1 MNDHQCS
8 GRCRREGCPNCP
20 HGKGNEEHCDVC
32 DKVTKAKESDEK
44 PIGTAPPIICGNP
57 TSYGQLSAPCTLPQG
72 HPTGPHE
79 SKPQDWQD
87 GLKEALAAPN
97 DAKHW
102 YDYQCRVFDE
112 IRSLPDS
119 RYQEGVKAGE
129 KRALEWVLKNVDLSS
144 SSVEQIANRLDTP
157 ENQ

>member
-1 MNDHQCS
+1 MTNHLS
-8 GRCRREGCPNCP
+8 
-20 HGKGNEEHCDVC
+20 EENVL
-32 DKVTKAKESDEK
+32 KAVAKANKEQKDLVDEYHATCKALKESDEK
-44 PIGTAPPIICGNP
+44 PRWSQCNDCFDDDHNKCSGGSCAC
-57 TSYGQLSAPCTLPQG
+57 SLV
-72 HPTGPHE
+72 HPEHHPMQHE

-112 IRSLPDS
+112 IRSLLDS

-129 KRALEWVLKNVDLSS
+129 KRALEWVLKDVDLSS